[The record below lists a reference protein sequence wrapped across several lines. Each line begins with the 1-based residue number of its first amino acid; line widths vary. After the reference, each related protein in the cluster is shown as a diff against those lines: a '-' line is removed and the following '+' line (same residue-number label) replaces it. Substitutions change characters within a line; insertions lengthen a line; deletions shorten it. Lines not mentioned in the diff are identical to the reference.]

1 MTVPYTQRGLM
12 KITQG
17 DEDEDSNS
25 EHLLGMLL
33 LPGVTIEYHTW
44 SFMLF
49 KNQTTQLHFDI
60 YVIYSFWNFQMKLWG
75 NMNTKHKILGKNKS
89 SYKFEHIIW
98 VIVGADILI
107 LMPNVRV
114 L

>member
-1 MTVPYTQRGLM
+1 MTVPYTQRGLI

-17 DEDEDSNS
+17 DEDEDANS
-25 EHLLGMLL
+25 EHWRRMLL
-33 LPGVTIEYHTW
+33 LPGVTIEYNTW

-49 KNQTTQLHFDI
+49 KNQTTQLHFEI
-60 YVIYSFWNFQMKLWG
+60 YVIYSSWNFQMKLWR

-98 VIVGADILI
+98 VMVWADILI
-107 LMPNVRV
+107 LTPHVEV

>member
-25 EHLLGMLL
+25 EHLRRMLL

-44 SFMLF
+44 SFMIF

-60 YVIYSFWNFQMKLWG
+60 YVIYSF
-75 NMNTKHKILGKNKS
+75 
-89 SYKFEHIIW
+89 
-98 VIVGADILI
+98 
-107 LMPNVRV
+107 
-114 L
+114 